1 LAPVHQ
7 SFDVISKAGHCPQ
20 AKELAMSVA
29 STNPK
34 PKMFVHQKAGKQ
46 LISHI
51 EWPALSNAQAANQT
65 QY

>member
-1 LAPVHQ
+1 LAPDHQ

-29 STNPK
+29 STK
-34 PKMFVHQKAGKQ
+34 PKMFVHQKARKQ

-51 EWPALSNAQAANQT
+51 E
-65 QY
+65 

>member
-7 SFDVISKAGHCPQ
+7 SSDVISKAGHCPQ

-51 EWPALSNAQAANQT
+51 E
-65 QY
+65 